1 MKIEKKIITIGGGGF
16 THNLDND
23 QDQFILDHINKKN
36 SSLGFLPIASND
48 DSNKTKL
55 FYKRFED
62 LDLNVSHFNLVS
74 SVKGFENWLSNLD
87 IVYVGGGNT
96 KFMLKYWKENNL
108 IGLFKE
114 VYNSGIILSGVSAG
128 AACWF
133 DCFLTDSDGPGFK
146 SMNGIGL
153 LTGSFT
159 PHYSD
164 SKRAEKYRENI
175 KNKTLP
181 DGIAVDDGVAVL
193 FIDGKPTEVYSSR
206 KGHNAYFVNQNKQFN
221 LKEYIKINN
230 E

>member
-1 MKIEKKIITIGGGGF
+1 MKIKKKIITIGGGGF
-16 THNLDND
+16 THNQDND
-23 QDQFILDHINKKN
+23 QDQFILNHINKKN

-62 LDLNVSHFNLVS
+62 LDLNVSHFNLIS
-74 SVKGFENWLSNLD
+74 GLKGFENWLSNLD
-87 IVYVGGGNT
+87 AVYIGGGNT

-114 VYNSGIILSGVSAG
+114 VYNSGIILSGISAG

>member
-1 MKIEKKIITIGGGGF
+1 MKIKKKIITIGGGGF
-16 THNLDND
+16 THNQDND
-23 QDQFILDHINKKN
+23 QDQFILDSYQQKN
-36 SSLGFLPIASND
+36 CSLGFLPIASND

-62 LDLNVSHFNLVS
+62 LDLNVSHFNLIS

-87 IVYVGGGNT
+87 AVYIGGGNT

>member
-16 THNLDND
+16 THNQDND
-23 QDQFILDHINKKN
+23 QDQFILNHIKKKN

-62 LDLNVSHFNLVS
+62 LDLNISHFNLIS

-87 IVYVGGGNT
+87 VVYVGGGNT

-114 VYNSGIILSGVSAG
+114 VYNSGTILSGISAG

-164 SKRAEKYRENI
+164 SKRAQKYRENI
-175 KNKTLP
+175 KNKNLP

-221 LKEYIKINN
+221 LKEYIKMNN

>member
-1 MKIEKKIITIGGGGF
+1 MYKRQGGGGF
-16 THNLDND
+16 THNQDDD
-23 QDQFILDHINKKN
+23 QEQFILDCINKKN
-36 SSLGFLPIASND
+36 CSLGFLPTASND
-48 DSNKTKL
+48 DSSKITL
-55 FYKRFED
+55 FYKRFEV
-62 LDLNVSHFNLVS
+62 LGLNVSHFNLIS
-74 SVKGFENWLSNLD
+74 SVKGFNNWLSNLD
-87 IVYVGGGNT
+87 VVYVGGGNT
-96 KFMLKYWKENNL
+96 KFMLKYWKANNL

-114 VYNSGIILSGVSAG
+114 IYNSGIILSGVSAG

-146 SMNGIGL
+146 SINGIGL

-175 KNKTLP
+175 KNKNLP
-181 DGIAVDDGVAVL
+181 NGIAVDDGVAVL

>member
-1 MKIEKKIITIGGGGF
+1 MKIKKKIITIGGGGF
-16 THNLDND
+16 THNQDDD
-23 QDQFILDHINKKN
+23 QEQFILDCINKKN
-36 SSLGFLPIASND
+36 CSLGFLPTASND
-48 DSNKTKL
+48 DSSKTKL
-55 FYKRFED
+55 FYKRFEVSG
-62 LDLNVSHFNLVS
+62 LNVSHFNLIS

-87 IVYVGGGNT
+87 VVYVGGGNT

-114 VYNSGIILSGVSAG
+114 VYNSGTILSGISAG

-153 LTGSFT
+153 LSGSFT

>member
-1 MKIEKKIITIGGGGF
+1 M
-16 THNLDND
+16 
-23 QDQFILDHINKKN
+23 
-36 SSLGFLPIASND
+36 
-48 DSNKTKL
+48 
-55 FYKRFED
+55 
-62 LDLNVSHFNLVS
+62 SHFNLIS

-96 KFMLKYWKENNL
+96 KFMIKYWKENNL

-153 LTGSFT
+153 LSGSFT

-221 LKEYIKINN
+221 LIEYIKINN

>member
-62 LDLNVSHFNLVS
+62 LDLNISHFNLIS

-87 IVYVGGGNT
+87 AVYVGGGNT
-96 KFMLKYWKENNL
+96 KFMLKYWKDNNL

-114 VYNSGIILSGVSAG
+114 IYNSGIILSGVSAG

-221 LKEYIKINN
+221 LKEYIKIKN

>member
-1 MKIEKKIITIGGGGF
+1 
-16 THNLDND
+16 
-23 QDQFILDHINKKN
+23 
-36 SSLGFLPIASND
+36 
-48 DSNKTKL
+48 
-55 FYKRFED
+55 
-62 LDLNVSHFNLVS
+62 
-74 SVKGFENWLSNLD
+74 
-87 IVYVGGGNT
+87 
-96 KFMLKYWKENNL
+96 
-108 IGLFKE
+108 
-114 VYNSGIILSGVSAG
+114 
-128 AACWF
+128 
-133 DCFLTDSDGPGFK
+133 
-146 SMNGIGL
+146 MNGIGL

-230 E
+230 EW

>member
-16 THNLDND
+16 THNQDND
-23 QDQFILDHINKKN
+23 QDQFILNHIKKKN

-62 LDLNVSHFNLVS
+62 LDLNISHFNLIS

-87 IVYVGGGNT
+87 AVYVGGGNT

-114 VYNSGIILSGVSAG
+114 VYNSGIILSGVSAV
-128 AACWF
+128 ADCWF

-153 LTGSFT
+153 LSGSFT

>member
-1 MKIEKKIITIGGGGF
+1 MKIKKKIITIGGGGF
-16 THNLDND
+16 THNQDND
-23 QDQFILDHINKKN
+23 QEQFILDNFKKKN
-36 SSLGFLPIASND
+36 PSLGFLPIASND
-48 DSNKTKL
+48 DSNKTNL

-62 LDLNVSHFNLVS
+62 LDLNVSHFNLIS

-96 KFMLKYWKENNL
+96 NFMLKYWKENNL

-114 VYNSGIILSGVSAG
+114 VYNSGVILSGVSAG

>member
-1 MKIEKKIITIGGGGF
+1 MKIERKIITIGGGGF
-16 THNLDND
+16 THNQDND
-23 QDQFILDHINKKN
+23 QDQFILNNIKKKN

-62 LDLNVSHFNLVS
+62 LDLNISHFNLIS

-87 IVYVGGGNT
+87 AVYVGGGNT
-96 KFMLKYWKENNL
+96 KFMLEYWKENNL

-114 VYNSGIILSGVSAG
+114 IYNSGILLSGVSAG

-133 DCFLTDSDGPGFK
+133 NCFLTDSDGPGFK

-153 LTGSFT
+153 LNGSFT

-181 DGIAVDDGVAVL
+181 DGVAVDDGVAVL